1 MANGRTSYS
10 DIIDRKH
17 HVSEKRPQMARLK
30 RAAQFTPFAALSG
43 YDGLIAELSRYT
55 GTRRELAE
63 DKIAELNTKICVLKE
78 HVDEHPRVTIRY
90 FAQDTQKPG
99 GSYLEAEG
107 EISRISEF
115 EKSILLRS
123 GTEII
128 IEDVFDIA
136 CDIFLSL

>member
-10 DIIDRKH
+10 DIIDHKH

-43 YDGLIAELSRYT
+43 FDGLIAESARYT

-78 HVDEHPRVTIRY
+78 HVDEHPLVTIRY
-90 FAQDTQKPG
+90 FAQDTQKAG

-123 GTEII
+123 GTEIF